1 MMGIVA
7 SDAVVFNHH
16 IDYTQLQIYFTV
28 VNLPKGL
35 HRAVPFTIY
44 LTAMS
49 SMKTWTALREIGDL
63 TFG

>member
-28 VNLPKGL
+28 VNIAEGL
-35 HRAVPFTIY
+35 LYAVPFTIY
-44 LTAMS
+44 RITEN
-49 SMKTWTALREIGDL
+49 TLRSQGDVCVNL
-63 TFG
+63 WLDG